1 MKRKEVILYVFLVV
15 AATLFLSPLAQGPA
29 QAETFRLTIGAGH
42 PPVVVHVAR
51 MAHFFVPEV
60 KKRVEARTQHKIEWV
75 EAWAGSVAKLGH
87 EFEAIQGGLLDA
99 GLVSVPFEPLKL
111 FLHNYCYFTPF
122 ASTDVS
128 QVAAV
133 SLKVFEQVP
142 FLRTVFEEK
151 YNQKFLGGLAMAGSY
166 HLITKFPWKKIE
178 DLKGKKIAAAG
189 PNLSYVKAAGAVPVQ
204 SDFNEAYTSLK
215 TGVYEGWVIFANG
228 VAGFKLYEVARHF
241 TYTNF
246 GAIVGGVITMNLNRW
261 KRLPKEVQDILIE
274 VGREYTMDE
283 AKAAAAE
290 GDAAIQV
297 MQKAGVEFYALP
309 FEEMVRWANMMPDV
323 PNNMAKEANT
333 KGMPGTQV
341 FKAYITELEKAGFKF
356 PRRWE
361 IK

>member
-1 MKRKEVILYVFLVV
+1 MKLKEVMSYAIFVA
-15 AATLFLSPLAQGPA
+15 AATLFLSPLAQGLA

-51 MAHFFVPEV
+51 MANFFVPEV

-99 GLVSVPFEPLKL
+99 GLVSVPFEPVKL

-128 QVAAV
+128 QVADV

-142 FLRTVFEEK
+142 YLKNVFEEK

-204 SDFNEAYTSLK
+204 SDLNEAYTSLK
-215 TGVYEGWVIFANG
+215 TGVYEGWVMFANG
-228 VAGFKLYEVARHF
+228 IASFKLYEVAKHF

-246 GAIVGGVITMNLNRW
+246 GAIVGGVINMNLNRW
-261 KRLPKEVQDILIE
+261 NRLPKEVQDIMIE

-290 GDAAIQV
+290 GHAAIQV
-297 MQKAGVEFYALP
+297 MQKAGVEFYTLP
-309 FEEMVRWANMMPDV
+309 FEEMARWANLMPDV
-323 PNNMAKEANT
+323 PNNMAKEAEA
-333 KGMPGTQV
+333 KGMPGRQV